1 MATQSLELKG
11 LALPAIR
18 TAGGYFS
25 VRDKYDVAWG
35 DLLLAVLTPIGSR
48 AMNRQFGSSLHL
60 AVDDPNDPA
69 LAQMVDYAV
78 RDAAAAWCPHIVVHD
93 VQVAREEAGVTMS
106 IAFGLTED
114 AQIVSRTFRV
124 SASQFNI
131 TGG

>member
-1 MATQSLELKG
+1 MATKSLELKG

-48 AMNRQFGSSLHL
+48 PMNRQFGSSLHL
-60 AVDDPNDPA
+60 AIDDPNDPA

-78 RDAAAAWCPHIVVHD
+78 RDSAAAWCPHVIVHD
-93 VQVAREEAGVTMS
+93 VQVSRKSNGVTLS

-114 AQIVSRTFRV
+114 SQIVSRTFRV